1 MSKTILTEGDEGVRL
16 IIKQR
21 KSQSPQKAVAE
32 NRASRA
38 PVHVVYG
45 GADRFSAGTAKKLG
59 ELALKSLD
67 IYAPDFIE
75 FAIAMGM
82 PGVETLGDLLGSA
95 ERLER
100 QILRSRSAARR
111 EMPSAWLAWSVY
123 QKTRKKLETEPVEDF
138 RIDFEDGYG
147 FRSNDEEDKDAARAA
162 KELAKSFNSGSITPF
177 SGFRIKSFNAETY
190 ARAVRTF
197 EIFLENL
204 LTSTGGEVP
213 PNFVV
218 TLPKIT
224 DRKQVGDLAD
234 RIRRSEKHTGLSR
247 GTIGIEIM
255 IETPS
260 AIFTGNGSSALPGLI
275 KAGKGRVTSA
285 HLGAY
290 DLTALLGIA
299 GSHQRIDHP
308 ACDLARQMMLFN
320 LRPLGIRLCDS
331 VTTLLPVPIH
341 RDGRLGVVQR
351 KENTVSVHTGW
362 KRHFENVT
370 RSMENGF
377 FQSWDLHP
385 NQLPARYAAVY
396 TFFLSEMDLQGDRL
410 KAFVERA
417 TRATLTGNVFDDAAS
432 AEGIISFFRYGI
444 ECGAFTEKEVSN
456 ASGLKPSELESSFTE
471 IVASRPG

>member
-1 MSKTILTEGDEGVRL
+1 MTEGDEGVRL
-16 IIKQR
+16 IVRQR
-21 KSQSPQKAVAE
+21 KTKSSKKMAAEKAP
-32 NRASRA
+32 SRA

-59 ELALKSLD
+59 ELALRALD
-67 IYAPDFIE
+67 AYAPDFIE

-82 PGVETLGDLLGSA
+82 PGADTLGDLRGSA
-95 ERLER
+95 ERIER
-100 QILRSRSAARR
+100 QILRSRSVARL

-123 QKTRKKLETEPVEDF
+123 QRTRKKLETEPVEDF

-162 KELAKSFNSGSITPF
+162 KELAKSFSSASITPF

-190 ARAVRTF
+190 TRAVRTF

-204 LTSTGGEVP
+204 LTSTGGQVS

-218 TLPKIT
+218 TLPKVT
-224 DRKQVGDLAD
+224 DRKQIGDLAD
-234 RIRRSEKHTGLSR
+234 RLRRFEKQAGLPR
-247 GTIGIEIM
+247 GAIGIELM

-260 AIFTGNGSSALPGLI
+260 GIFTGNGGSALPGLI

-290 DLTALLGIA
+290 DLTASLGIA
-299 GSHQRIDHP
+299 GSHQRLDHP
-308 ACDLARQMMLFN
+308 ICDLARQMMLFN
-320 LRPLGIRLCDS
+320 LAPLGIRLSDS

-341 RDGRLGVVQR
+341 RDGRISVVQR
-351 KENTVSVHTGW
+351 KENTVSVHAGW

-370 RSMENGF
+370 RSMANGF

-396 TFFLSEMDLQGDRL
+396 TFFLSEMYLQGDRL
-410 KAFVERA
+410 KSFVGRA
-417 TRATLTGNVFDDAAS
+417 TQATLTGNVFDDAAS
-432 AEGIISFFRYGI
+432 AEGLVLFFRRGI
-444 ECGAFTEKEVSN
+444 ECGAFTEKEASN
-456 ASGLKPSELESSFTE
+456 ASGLRLSELKRSFAE
-471 IVASRPG
+471 IAASRAG